1 MHSRK
6 QRTLNF
12 VWSAADGRN
21 LDGRMEV
28 HRAQLKSRKLE
39 AENET
44 LLLKDPYVSDTDSL
58 FINIH

>member
-1 MHSRK
+1 MHSSK
-6 QRTLNF
+6 QRMLNF
-12 VWSAADGRN
+12 VWSAADGHD
-21 LDGRMEV
+21 LDERMEV

-44 LLLKDPYVSDTDSL
+44 LLLKDSYVSDTDSP